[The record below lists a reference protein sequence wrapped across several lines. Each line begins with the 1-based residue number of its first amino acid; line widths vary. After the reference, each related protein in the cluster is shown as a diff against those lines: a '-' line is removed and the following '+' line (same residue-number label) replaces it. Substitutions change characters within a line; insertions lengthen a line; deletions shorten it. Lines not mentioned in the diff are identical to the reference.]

1 MVIENIRL
9 INLIIK
15 PQCLHFVLTAHNE
28 VLGSIASGLK
38 TRYVFLYV

>member
-1 MVIENIRL
+1 
-9 INLIIK
+9 
-15 PQCLHFVLTAHNE
+15 